1 MAERITKVVQGVDN
15 LFDEIVVNGRTVKS
29 TPSAHV
35 ALTSQNPPAQAS
47 EPVQGEDVE
56 AVQLNDI
63 IHNLKDKE
71 LTEAVGNI
79 ASLIPSDA
87 TSTNKLVT
95 KGYVDLADNGMKNR
109 LDTLEGLVPSTASS
123 SNKLTD
129 KNYVDSADSAM
140 QSDISDIGGEITALQ
155 NLVGAIQ
162 SRLAELNAM
171 IPNQASAQ
179 NQLADKDFVNSSIST
194 NTANFLGT
202 YSTLAEIEAIQNPT
216 NNDYAFLET
225 TDASGNTVFDRY
237 KYSGADNQWL
247 FEYELN
253 NSSFTAEQWAT
264 INSGLTSNSISNAIN
279 ALDVASVG
287 GNNKYIKAISETD
300 GKIFATEGDV
310 DTSVTQN
317 SSNPV
322 TGGAVWTALQGIT
335 PPAVVDSVTVGNMN
349 PVTSNAVALEL
360 ANMQT
365 RFIPDYDNLVS
376 LDSVENIYYF
386 ANFSLQAD
394 TDRANGWHIYK
405 DAVSQLMTEKG
416 YYDYYKDIYFEVP
429 FDCVIVSTDITY
441 TENSQKYSRA
451 VVMLLN
457 EAQTVPNQLTVPQFV
472 KKGEK
477 VLFFFYYAQYSS
489 GGYSYS
495 VARSANFQNY
505 RNSVYLAPLIANTN

>member
-1 MAERITKVVQGVDN
+1 MSETVTKVVQGVDR

-29 TPSAHV
+29 RAP
-35 ALTSQNPPAQAS
+35 LTHTTQTSPAPRA
-47 EPVQGEDVE
+47 EPVEGQYVG
-56 AVQLNDI
+56 AVQLNDV
-63 IHNLKDKE
+63 IHGLKDVP
-71 LTEAVGNI
+71 LTQRVSSLENGVSDINE
-79 ASLIPSDA
+79 LIPS
-87 TSTNKLVT
+87 S
-95 KGYVDLADNGMKNR
+95 
-109 LDTLEGLVPSTASS
+109 ASS
-123 SNKLTD
+123 ANKLTD
-129 KNYVDSADSAM
+129 KSYVDNADSAM
-140 QSDISDIGGEITALQ
+140 QSDIADIGAEITALQ
-155 NLVGAIQ
+155 NLVGAVQ
-162 SRLAELNAM
+162 SRLTELNAM

-237 KYSGADNQWL
+237 KYSGADSQWL

-264 INSGLTSNSISNAIN
+264 INSGLTANSISNAIN

-300 GKIFATEGDV
+300 GKISATEGSV

-360 ANMQT
+360 ANMQPK
-365 RFIPDYDNLVS
+365 FIPNFNRLLASSRDIYDS
-376 LDSVENIYYF
+376 SYQF
-386 ANFSLQAD
+386 TLQEDAFIIISITNPYHAD
-394 TDRANGWHIYK
+394 TYIDFKGIEITRDRIFSSYIKAGTY
-405 DAVSQLMTEKG
+405 VLYGRSQSSSVIEWFDGNTQN
-416 YYDYYKDIYFEVP
+416 P
-429 FDCVIVSTDITY
+429 FVLVY
-441 TENSQKYSRA
+441 E
-451 VVMLLN
+451 
-457 EAQTVPNQLTVPQFV
+457 LTTQ
-472 KKGEK
+472 
-477 VLFFFYYAQYSS
+477 S
-489 GGYSYS
+489 
-495 VARSANFQNY
+495 
-505 RNSVYLAPLIANTN
+505 